1 MMRRKEKK
9 SFREST
15 WMNRTIWA
23 LWVFAFGV
31 LYMIHGNDAAAAAVL
46 MALIYPAVAL
56 LSVNLS
62 GRRLKV
68 EFGGGGSA
76 EKSRDIPMEIRLK
89 NESRIPVSRLRF
101 RIQMENRITGEEQS
115 ISAAVSLGS
124 GGEAVERFTI
134 CDPYCGC
141 ERIRIRDAEIC
152 DGAGLAA
159 RHIRLEEYTD
169 AVVLPSIET
178 IGIPEHFLDSYDMES
193 YHYSSRRPG
202 EDPGE
207 VFGIREYQSGDSL
220 RAVHWKLSAK
230 MNDLMV
236 KIPSFPIENSLILL
250 LDNEEDPESALP
262 PESRSAL
269 MDLYA
274 SLSGTLAEKR
284 IRHTLGWYDAGEGVF
299 ETREI
304 ARIEDLWEA
313 LPHVL
318 SAPFSGDGIST
329 VFRFLELGD
338 RRKFSNH
345 FFVTA
350 QAERDIGKLERYGAV
365 KIFRSR

>member
-46 MALIYPAVAL
+46 MALIYPAVAF

-124 GGEAVERFTI
+124 GGEATERFTI

-152 DGAGLAA
+152 DGAGLVA

-236 KIPSFPIENSLILL
+236 KIPVGVAYGEDVEKVRNVIVEAIKPLCRKTSDGRDLVHPKKDIIVAFSDFGPSSVDLLVCVWMLVEKKILFTAQL
-250 LDNEEDPESALP
+250 KEA
-262 PESRSAL
+262 
-269 MDLYA
+269 
-274 SLSGTLAEKR
+274 
-284 IRHTLGWYDAGEGVF
+284 IYDALKKHDI
-299 ETREI
+299 EI
-304 ARIEDLWEA
+304 
-313 LPHVL
+313 
-318 SAPFSGDGIST
+318 PFPQLD
-329 VFRFLELGD
+329 V
-338 RRKFSNH
+338 N
-345 FFVTA
+345 
-350 QAERDIGKLERYGAV
+350 V
-365 KIFRSR
+365 KNPV